1 MSRVRYLFVQ
11 SLLKTFQKLLTRE
24 RRRFLKFCV
33 VGASGVPVNLLFMWI
48 AFNWIFPTLEQSLR
62 VPCASGFGFAVS
74 VLTNFLLNDLWTWR
88 DRPKNKGGFVWRLLR
103 FYLVSSAGGAIQIAC
118 TTGLNRVGLHYMLA
132 QLCGIALATAINY
145 VVNNLW
151 TFGDKTRN

>member
-1 MSRVRYLFVQ
+1 MQALREFI
-11 SLLKTFQKLLTRE
+11 QKLLTTE

-33 VGASGVPVNLLFMWI
+33 VGASGVPVNLVFMWI
-48 AFNWIFPTLEQSLR
+48 GYNWIFLSMAESLR

-88 DRPKNKGGFVWRLLR
+88 DRPKDKGGFVWRLLR
-103 FYLVSSAGGAIQIAC
+103 FYLVSSVGGAIQIAC
-118 TTGLNRVGLHYMLA
+118 TTGLSRVGLHYMLA

-151 TFGDKTRN
+151 TFGDKKKGTS

>member
-1 MSRVRYLFVQ
+1 VQ
-11 SLLKTFQKLLTRE
+11 ALRKFIDKQLTKE

-48 AFNWIFPTLEQSLR
+48 GYNWIFGSLAESMR
-62 VPCASGFGFAVS
+62 VSFASGFGFLVS

-88 DRPKNKGGFVWRLLR
+88 DRAKKKGGFAGRLGR
-103 FYLVSSAGGAIQIAC
+103 FYLVSAAGGAIQIAC
-118 TTGLNRVGLHYMLA
+118 TTGLSRVGLHYMLA

-145 VVNNLW
+145 VVNNVW
-151 TFGDKTRN
+151 TFGDEKNGEQGTRN